1 LTGPG
6 LAEQFFR
13 HEYGRLVALLCR
25 RVGLQHLEAVEDA
38 VQAALLAGLQ
48 TWGRA
53 GAPDNPGAW
62 LYRVAHNHLIGEL
75 RQTDRR
81 LRLAEQY
88 GADLTQTVDDP
99 AGIYLLADVQD
110 DLLRML
116 FACCDDSIPVESQLV
131 FALKT
136 VCGFDVREIAQRL
149 FATEASVHKRLTR
162 ARSRLLQVQ
171 PRRDE
176 FGPAEIASRL
186 PAVQSILYLMFT
198 EGHLSSHVTM
208 PLRRELCDEATRLT
222 LLLAE
227 HPLGGTPQ
235 TFALMALMHLHA
247 ARMAARE
254 DGEHELLLLDEQDR
268 SSWDRDEIATGLAW
282 LARSAQGPAFTRY
295 HAEAGIAAEHCLAQT
310 LVQTRW
316 DRIVECYELLDRVA
330 PSALHTLGRALAVAE
345 CRRPERGL
353 AVLDRFEPPAG
364 LADSYLCHAVLA
376 DLHRRCGHVE
386 AASRYRDAAL
396 AAAPSSAVRTAL
408 ARRWGGDLGLSAHPH
423 EQLSTPDTE
432 SLGPREW
439 PRGRPRDR

>member
-6 LAEQFFR
+6 LAEHFFR

-25 RVGLQHLEAVEDA
+25 RVGLRHLEAVEDA
-38 VQAALLAGLQ
+38 VQAALLAGLE
-48 TWGRA
+48 TWSRV

-81 LRLAEQY
+81 TRLAEQY
-88 GADLTQTVDDP
+88 GTDTMDAVANP

-110 DLLRML
+110 DLLRLL
-116 FACCDDSIPVESQLV
+116 FACCDDSIPLESQLV

-162 ARSRLLQVQ
+162 ARSRLLEVQ
-171 PRRDE
+171 PQPDE
-176 FGPAEIASRL
+176 FEPAEMASRL

-198 EGHLSSHVTM
+198 EGHLSSHASM
-208 PLRRELCDEATRLT
+208 PLRRELCDEAKRLT

-227 HPLGGTPQ
+227 HRLGATPEI
-235 TFALMALMHLHA
+235 FALMALMHLHA
-247 ARMAARE
+247 ARMASRQG
-254 DGEHELLLLDEQDR
+254 GEHDLLLLEEQDR
-268 SSWDRDEIATGLAW
+268 SSWDFDEIATGLAW
-282 LARSAQGPAFTRY
+282 LARSAQGQAFSRY
-295 HAEAGIAAEHCLAQT
+295 HAEAGIAAEHCLAPT
-310 LVQTRW
+310 LAQTRW

-330 PSALHTLGRALAVAE
+330 PSHLHTLGRALAVAE
-345 CRRPERGL
+345 CRGPERGL
-353 AVLDRFEPPAG
+353 AVLNQFDPPTG

-386 AASRYRDAAL
+386 AARRHRDSALATAPSPAVRDAL
-396 AAAPSSAVRTAL
+396 G
-408 ARRWGGDLGLSAHPH
+408 RRWGGDLGPARQSEA
-423 EQLSTPDTE
+423 
-432 SLGPREW
+432 
-439 PRGRPRDR
+439 

>member
-1 LTGPG
+1 LTDPG
-6 LAEQFFR
+6 LTAHFFR

-25 RVGLQHLEAVEDA
+25 RVGLRHLEAVEDA
-38 VQAALLAGLQ
+38 VQAALLAGLE
-48 TWGRA
+48 TWPRA
-53 GAPDNPGAW
+53 DAPDNPSAW
-62 LYRVAHNHLIGEL
+62 LYRVAHNRLIDEL

-81 LRLAEQY
+81 LQLAEQY
-88 GADLTQTVDDP
+88 GTDMMQTMDDP

-149 FATEASVHKRLTR
+149 FATEAGVHKRLTR
-162 ARSRLLQVQ
+162 ARSRLLEVQ
-171 PRRDE
+171 PRPDD
-176 FGPAEIASRL
+176 FGPEEIASRL

-198 EGHLSSHVTM
+198 EGHLSSHVSM
-208 PLRRELCDEATRLT
+208 PLRRELCDEAKRLT
-222 LLLAE
+222 LLLAG

-254 DGEHELLLLDEQDR
+254 GGEHELLLLDEQDR
-268 SSWDRDEIATGLAW
+268 SSWDRDEIAVGLSW
-282 LARSAQGPAFTRY
+282 LERSAQGAAFTRY
-295 HAEAGIAAEHCLAQT
+295 HAEAGIAAEHCLAPT
-310 LVQTRW
+310 LAQTRW

-330 PSALHTLGRALAVAE
+330 PSHLHTLGRALAVAE
-345 CRRPERGL
+345 CRGPVRGL

-364 LADSYLCHAVLA
+364 LADSYLCRAVMA

-386 AASRYRDAAL
+386 TARRHGEAAL
-396 AAAPSSAVRTAL
+396 AAAPSPAVRSAL
-408 ARRWGGDLGLSAHPH
+408 GRRWGGDLRLSPHPD
-423 EQLSTPDTE
+423 E
-432 SLGPREW
+432 
-439 PRGRPRDR
+439 